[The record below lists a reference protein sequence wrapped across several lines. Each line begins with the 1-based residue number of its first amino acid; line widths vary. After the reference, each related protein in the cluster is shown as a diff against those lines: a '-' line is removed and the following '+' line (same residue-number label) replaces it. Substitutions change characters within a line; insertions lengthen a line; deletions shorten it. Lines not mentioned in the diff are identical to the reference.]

1 MSLIKC
7 ETYVDNHVDGDDD
20 LYAKIVMIMMMMM
33 MMMIVFNVTFELRQ
47 KKSVRM
53 RRLYQRLCLPS
64 FTLSRPTVFTC
75 FNASCFTCF

>member
-20 LYAKIVMIMMMMM
+20 LDAKNVMM

-47 KKSVRM
+47 KKSLRM

>member
-1 MSLIKC
+1 MGMSLIKC
-7 ETYVDNHVDGDDD
+7 ETYVDNNVDGDDD
-20 LYAKIVMIMMMMM
+20 LDAKIVMMM

-47 KKSVRM
+47 KKSLRM

>member
-20 LYAKIVMIMMMMM
+20 LDAKIVMM

-47 KKSVRM
+47 KKSLRM